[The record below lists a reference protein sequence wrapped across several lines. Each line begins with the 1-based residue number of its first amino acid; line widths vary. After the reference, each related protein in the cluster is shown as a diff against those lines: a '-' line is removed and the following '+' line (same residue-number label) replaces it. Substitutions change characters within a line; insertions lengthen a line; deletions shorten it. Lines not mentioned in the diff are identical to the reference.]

1 MQTKTSQFLTKE
13 IVDQIFLSGELT
25 RDDRKQIQSM
35 LLDESIGENELIL
48 VERVMEGV
56 VKGIRDVLYSFKLAL
71 PYVNVRCAMR
81 TLP

>member
-25 RDDRKQIQSM
+25 RDDRKRIQSM
-35 LLDESIGENELIL
+35 LLDESIGETELSL

-56 VKGIRDVLYSFKLAL
+56 VKGILDVM
-71 PYVNVRCAMR
+71 N
-81 TLP
+81 

>member
-25 RDDRKQIQSM
+25 RDDRKRIQSM
-35 LLDESIGENELIL
+35 LLDESIGETELSL

-56 VKGIRDVLYSFKLAL
+56 VKVILDVM
-71 PYVNVRCAMR
+71 N
-81 TLP
+81 